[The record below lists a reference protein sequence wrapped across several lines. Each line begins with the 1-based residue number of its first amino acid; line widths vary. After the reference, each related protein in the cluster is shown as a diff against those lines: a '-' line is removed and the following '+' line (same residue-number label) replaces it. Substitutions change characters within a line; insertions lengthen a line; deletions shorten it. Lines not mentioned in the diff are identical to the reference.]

1 MVVLITALLFVLGIA
16 LQGSVLALA
25 GTAGVHPDFLL
36 IVTVS
41 LGILG
46 GPKNGAII
54 GACAGLLQDIL
65 FGSPLGF
72 FAAVKM
78 LAGALAGMFAD
89 DIYKDMTAAPMT
101 LIAFISA
108 FTDLFTYLLIKLFA
122 LPLPYAFSAYLQEY
136 VAVRIAYH
144 FFLTGVIYPPLFRV
158 QRRHALFPEKSV
170 EE

>member
-1 MVVLITALLFVLGIA
+1 MVVLITALLFVLSVA
-16 LQGSVLALA
+16 LQGSVLALV

-36 IVTVS
+36 VVTVS

-46 GPKNGAII
+46 GTRNGAVI
-54 GACAGLLQDIL
+54 GASAGLLQDIL

-78 LAGALAGMFAD
+78 LIGALAGMVAD

-101 LIAFISA
+101 LIVFFSFFA
-108 FTDLFTYLLIKLFA
+108 DLLTYLLMKLFA
-122 LPLPYAFSAYLQEY
+122 LPISYTFSAYLQQY
-136 VAVRIAYH
+136 VPVRIAYH
-144 FFLTGVIYPPLFRV
+144 FLLTGIVYPPLYRA
-158 QRRHALFPEKSV
+158 QRRQVLFPEKSF

>member
-1 MVVLITALLFVLGIA
+1 MAVVITVLLFAFGIA

-36 IVTVS
+36 VATVS

-46 GPKNGAII
+46 GMRNGAII
-54 GACAGLLQDIL
+54 GLCAGLLQDIL
-65 FGSPLGF
+65 FGSPPGF

-78 LAGALAGMFAD
+78 LTGALAGMVAD

-101 LIAFISA
+101 LVVFFSFFA
-108 FTDLFTYLLIKLFA
+108 DLLTYLLMKLFA
-122 LPLPYAFSAYLQEY
+122 LPMPYALPVYLKQY
-136 VAVRIAYH
+136 VLVRIAYH
-144 FFLTGVIYPPLFRV
+144 FLLTGIIYPPLYRA
-158 QRRHALFPEKSV
+158 QRRHALFAEKYF